1 MTNTKNNTTLTD
13 YIKATVNALDEKKA
27 EDIRILDIH
36 EVSVM
41 ADFFI
46 IANGSNIN
54 QVHALADNV
63 SEELGKLGCHV
74 KQTEGYACG
83 NWVLMDYSDFIV
95 HIFDRENRFF
105 YDLEHIW
112 RDGKEIG
119 AEEL

>member
-83 NWVLMDYSDFIV
+83 NWVSETAAGNERAYYILRAVSCS
-95 HIFDRENRFF
+95 R
-105 YDLEHIW
+105 
-112 RDGKEIG
+112 
-119 AEEL
+119 